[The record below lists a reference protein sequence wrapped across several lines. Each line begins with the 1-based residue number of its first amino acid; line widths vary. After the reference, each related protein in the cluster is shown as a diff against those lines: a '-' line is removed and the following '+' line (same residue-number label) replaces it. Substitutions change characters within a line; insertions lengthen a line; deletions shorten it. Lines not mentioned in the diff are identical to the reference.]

1 MTPLLGKTLAEL
13 QDITTALGMPKFA
26 AKQIAQWLY
35 VKRAHS
41 IDEMT
46 NLSKE
51 NRARLVADGY
61 TIGYEDPVDAAR
73 SKDGTIRYLFATPV
87 GKHIETVYLPEH
99 ERATLCISSQ
109 IGCKMHCYFCM
120 TGKQGFNGQLT
131 SHQIINQ
138 IFAIP
143 ESQTLTNLVF
153 MGMGEPLDNWDELRK
168 ALDIITAPWGMAWSP
183 KRVTVSTIGQMQ
195 HLSDFLRESLCNLAV
210 SIHSPFADERLKL
223 MPVQGAYPISEVI
236 ALLKTYD
243 WTHQRELT
251 FEYIVFRSVNDDI
264 RHAQEMLR
272 LLKGLPCKVNLIRFH
287 AIPDVEL
294 QTSDVRAMES
304 FRDYLCQHGLMT
316 TIRASRGEDI
326 YAACGMLSSK
336 KEEEYRNKSN
346 NEHNEEI
353 LLHNTCYPFLL
364 LCLDGSGGDYICL
377 YVWQ

>member
-13 QDITTALGMPKFA
+13 QDITAALGMPKFA
-26 AKQIAQWLY
+26 ARQIAQWLY
-35 VKRAHS
+35 DKR
-41 IDEMT
+41 IRTLDEMT

-51 NRARLVADGY
+51 NRARLADAGY
-61 TIGYEDPVDAAR
+61 DIGYEAPADAAR
-73 SKDGTIRYLFATPV
+73 STDGTIRYLFATPA

-99 ERATLCISSQ
+99 ERATLCVSSQ
-109 IGCKMHCYFCM
+109 IGCKMRCYFCM
-120 TGKQGFNGQLT
+120 TGKQGFDGQLT
-131 SHQIINQ
+131 AHQIINQ

-143 ESQTLTNLVF
+143 ESRQLTNLVF
-153 MGMGEPLDNWDELRK
+153 MGMGEPLDNWAELRK
-168 ALDIITAPWGMAWSP
+168 ALDVITQPWGMAWSP

-195 HLSDFLRESLCNLAV
+195 HLADFLRESHCNLAV
-210 SIHSPFADERLKL
+210 SIHTPFADERLRL
-223 MPVQGAYPISEVI
+223 MPVQGAYPISDVI
-236 ALLKTYD
+236 SLLRTCD

-251 FEYIVFRSVNDDI
+251 FEYIVFRGLNDDR
-264 RHAQEMLR
+264 RHANELLS

-336 KEEEYRNKSN
+336 KEEERR
-346 NEHNEEI
+346 
-353 LLHNTCYPFLL
+353 
-364 LCLDGSGGDYICL
+364 
-377 YVWQ
+377 VR

>member
-1 MTPLLGKTLAEL
+1 MTPLLGKTLIEL
-13 QDITTALGMPKFA
+13 QDIVNALGMPKFT

-35 VKRAHS
+35 VKRVRT

-46 NLSKE
+46 NLSKD
-51 NRARLVADGY
+51 NRAKLSADY
-61 TIGYEDPVDAAR
+61 TVGYEDPADAAR
-73 SKDGTIRYLFATPV
+73 SKDGTIRYLFVTPA

-131 SHQIINQ
+131 AHQIINQ

-143 ESQTLTNLVF
+143 ESLKLTNLVF
-153 MGMGEPLDNWDELRK
+153 MGMGEPLDNWEELRK
-168 ALDIITAPWGMAWSP
+168 SLEVITAPWGMAWSP

-195 HLSDFLRESLCNLAV
+195 HLPDFLRESHCNLAI

-236 ALLKTYD
+236 ELLRTYD

-251 FEYIVFRSVNDDI
+251 FEYIVFRGLNDDK
-264 RHAQEMLR
+264 RHAQELLK

-294 QTSDVRAMES
+294 QTSDLSAMEA

-336 KEEEYRNKSN
+336 KEEERRVKKS
-346 NEHNEEI
+346 
-353 LLHNTCYPFLL
+353 
-364 LCLDGSGGDYICL
+364 
-377 YVWQ
+377 

>member
-13 QDITTALGMPKFA
+13 QDIVNTLGMPKFT
-26 AKQIAQWLY
+26 AKQMAQWLY
-35 VKRAHS
+35 VKRIRT

-46 NLSKE
+46 NLSKD
-51 NRARLVADGY
+51 NRAKLSAEY
-61 TIGYEDPVDAAR
+61 TVGYEDPADAAH
-73 SKDGTIRYLFATPV
+73 SKDGTIRYLFATPT
-87 GKHIETVYLPEH
+87 GKHIETVYLPDH

-131 SHQIINQ
+131 AHQIVNQ

-143 ESQTLTNLVF
+143 ESLKLTNLVF
-153 MGMGEPLDNWDELRK
+153 MGMGEPLDNWEELRK
-168 ALDIITAPWGMAWSP
+168 ALEVITAPWGMAWSP

-195 HLSDFLRESLCNLAV
+195 HLPDFLRESHCNLAI
-210 SIHSPFADERLKL
+210 SIHSPFAEERLKL

-236 ALLKTYD
+236 DLLRTYD

-251 FEYIVFRSVNDDI
+251 FEYIVFRGLNDDK
-264 RHAQEMLR
+264 RHAQELLK

-294 QTSDVRAMES
+294 QTSDPSAMEA
-304 FRDYLCQHGLMT
+304 FRDYLCKHGLMT

-336 KEEEYRNKSN
+336 KEEERRVKK
-346 NEHNEEI
+346 
-353 LLHNTCYPFLL
+353 
-364 LCLDGSGGDYICL
+364 
-377 YVWQ
+377 

>member
-1 MTPLLGKTLAEL
+1 MEPLLGKTLNELHAVAES
-13 QDITTALGMPKFA
+13 LGMPRFA

-35 VKRAHS
+35 VKRVRT

-46 NLSKE
+46 NLSIA
-51 NRARLVADGY
+51 NRERLSQSY
-61 TIGYEDPVDAAR
+61 CIGYEDPADAAH
-73 SKDGTIRYLFATPV
+73 SKDGTIRYLFATPA

-99 ERATLCISSQ
+99 ERATLCVSSQ
-109 IGCKMHCYFCM
+109 IGCKMRCYFCM

-131 SHQIINQ
+131 AHQIINQ

-153 MGMGEPLDNWDELRK
+153 MGMGEPLDNWEELQK
-168 ALDIITAPWGMAWSP
+168 VLDIITAPWGMAWSP

-195 HLSDFLRESLCNLAV
+195 HLKDYLDQSQCHMAI
-210 SIHSPFADERLKL
+210 SIHSPFADERQKL
-223 MPVQGAYPISEVI
+223 MPVQGAYPITEVI
-236 ALLKTYD
+236 DLLRQYD

-251 FEYIVFRSVNDDI
+251 FEYIVFRGLNDDT
-264 RHAQEMLR
+264 RHAQELLR

-294 QTSDVRAMES
+294 QTSDLTAMER
-304 FRDYLCQHGLMT
+304 FRDYLCHHGLMT

-336 KEEEYRNKSN
+336 KEEERRLK
-346 NEHNEEI
+346 
-353 LLHNTCYPFLL
+353 
-364 LCLDGSGGDYICL
+364 
-377 YVWQ
+377 

>member
-1 MTPLLGKTLAEL
+1 MEPLLGKTLDELHAVAES
-13 QDITTALGMPKFA
+13 LGMPRFTA
-26 AKQIAQWLY
+26 RQMAQWLY
-35 VKRAHS
+35 VKRVRT

-51 NRARLVADGY
+51 ARARLNETY
-61 TIGYEDPVDAAR
+61 TIGYEVPADAAR

-99 ERATLCISSQ
+99 ERATLCVSSQ

-120 TGKQGFNGQLT
+120 TGKQGFNGQL
-131 SHQIINQ
+131 SAHQIINQ

-153 MGMGEPLDNWDELRK
+153 MGMGEPLDNWEELQK
-168 ALDIITAPWGMAWSP
+168 VLQIITAPWGMAWSP
-183 KRVTVSTIGQMQ
+183 KRVTVSTVGQMQ
-195 HLSDFLRESLCNLAV
+195 HLRDFLDQSQCHMAI
-210 SIHSPFADERLKL
+210 SIHSPFADERLRL
-223 MPVQGAYPISEVI
+223 MPVQGAYPISDVL
-236 ALLKTYD
+236 ALLRQYD

-251 FEYIVFRSVNDDI
+251 FEYIVFRGLNDDQ
-264 RHAQEMLR
+264 RHAEALLR

-294 QTSDVRAMES
+294 QTSDLPAMERL
-304 FRDYLCQHGLMT
+304 RDFLCHHGLMT

-336 KEEEYRNKSN
+336 KEEERQ
-346 NEHNEEI
+346 
-353 LLHNTCYPFLL
+353 LR
-364 LCLDGSGGDYICL
+364 
-377 YVWQ
+377 